1 MWNLKG
7 LISSVGMSTQPALEI
22 GTLCMKIGQGRG
34 RKGTASN
41 QTFFNASVM
50 FSSHQIK
57 EAADIIQKL
66 HLIAQEL
73 PFDR

>member
-1 MWNLKG
+1 MKG
-7 LISSVGMSTQPALEI
+7 LISSTGMSTQPALEI
-22 GTLCMKIGQGRG
+22 GTWCMKIGQGRG
-34 RKGTASN
+34 RKGATQN
-41 QTFFNASVM
+41 QTFFNDSIM